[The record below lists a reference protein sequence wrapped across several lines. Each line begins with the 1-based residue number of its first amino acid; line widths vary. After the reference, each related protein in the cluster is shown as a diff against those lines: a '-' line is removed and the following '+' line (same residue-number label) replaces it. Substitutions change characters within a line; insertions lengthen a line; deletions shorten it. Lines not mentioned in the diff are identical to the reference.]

1 MDALG
6 SKCHSPSSLTCE
18 VQLRGTT
25 AALRDYDEMRVH
37 SLSSACAT
45 LPAVRE
51 TLLGA
56 RSSSLLEVLPA
67 CHDDLRHDELLGRA
81 WCVRL
86 PAAPVS
92 GSYVL
97 DKCAPADRSWSVCTL
112 VSLGSCSRALPPMSV
127 PRFPLPGVFLTVCAA
142 ACSKSPRGRPCRIF
156 AYSSIRAC
164 DTLLHPL
171 YFVTLLHPLY
181 MRSKCKI

>member
-1 MDALG
+1 MTRCA
-6 SKCHSPSSLTCE
+6 CT
-18 VQLRGTT
+18 R
-25 AALRDYDEMRVH
+25 
-37 SLSSACAT
+37 SACAT

-164 DTLLHPL
+164 DTLH
-171 YFVTLLHPLY
+171 YFTHYIFPWPPPSS
-181 MRSKCKI
+181 SKVRPWQCQSESCNSSIIQHDL